1 MRASPSARG
10 NGDQRRHDDGE
21 SPSRALLRR
30 PARKTRADGGG
41 RETCASEG
49 QPPEVCARSRRRGP
63 PPPTPAPANSRKA
76 RELALIHSQ
85 GEGRGWAW
93 KRAGTLMGENEELGK
108 PGQLDVGLPGKKKK
122 GMTVAGHLPR
132 AARNPRRPGALSHR
146 LLLKLSWSFLKN
158 VKR

>member
-1 MRASPSARG
+1 MCLRGTAAGSLCAEQAAGSPAPHSCPCK
-10 NGDQRRHDDGE
+10 QHE
-21 SPSRALLRR
+21 SP
-30 PARKTRADGGG
+30 
-41 RETCASEG
+41 
-49 QPPEVCARSRRRGP
+49 
-63 PPPTPAPANSRKA
+63 KA

-85 GEGRGWAW
+85 GEARGWAW